1 MHDATKKVIIRLKEV
16 RLQKGLSYQDIV
28 DACEEQGDHVSM
40 SSVRRIFAKDS
51 ENGSDFRTFTVD
63 AIFRAVVGT
72 EELELSAAEEAALT
86 DQGKEAVA
94 ENAALKAVIELR
106 DATIEE
112 LQRQIE
118 VLSEE
123 KANLES
129 TVSTMQI
136 KLDTTTDMFRL
147 AMESLGKSTSR
158 C

>member
-1 MHDATKKVIIRLKEV
+1 MHDATKKVITRLKEV

-72 EELELSAAEEAALT
+72 EELELTAAEEAALT
-86 DQGKEAVA
+86 DTEKEIVT
-94 ENAALKAVIELR
+94 ENAALKAVVELR

-118 VLSEE
+118 ALNEE
-123 KANLES
+123 KADLKS
-129 TVSTMQI
+129 TINTMQI
-136 KLDTTTDMFRL
+136 KLDTTADMFKL
-147 AMESLGKSTSR
+147 AMESIGKSVAH
-158 C
+158 